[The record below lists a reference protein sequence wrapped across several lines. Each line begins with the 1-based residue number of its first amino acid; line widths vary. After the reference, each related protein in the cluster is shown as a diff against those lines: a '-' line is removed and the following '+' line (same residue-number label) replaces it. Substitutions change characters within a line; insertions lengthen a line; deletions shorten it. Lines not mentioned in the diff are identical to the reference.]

1 MGNIIFF
8 PVSVILSFQEC
19 CINELTYKCVLWD
32 FFSLIVMSL
41 KSIQIM
47 VCINSLFLF
56 IAVFQVLA
64 ITTTTTKN
72 CYNNVSFLWD
82 KCPGVQFLGCMV
94 SICLITL
101 RNSQTVFHSGLT
113 ILYSHWQCMRHQVSL
128 HPC

>member
-1 MGNIIFF
+1 MSSHIN
-8 PVSVILSFQEC
+8 VSFD
-19 CINELTYKCVLWD
+19 N

-47 VCINSLFLF
+47 MCINSLFLF

-64 ITTTTTKN
+64 ITTTTKN
-72 CYNNVSFLWD
+72 CYDNVSFLWD
-82 KCPGVQFLGCMV
+82 KCPRVQFLGCMV

-113 ILYSHWQCMRHQVSL
+113 ILCSHWQCIRHQVSL
-128 HPC
+128 YPC